1 MAKKKQVEKP
11 ISVQDSEFVHR
22 VEFDPELVRVA
33 TEVAK
38 EEERESIPAP
48 RRFTPKDCP
57 MCESHRPKGLSFSR
71 VYSTQGRIR
80 YCRCE
85 FCRHTWSQEGQ

>member
-1 MAKKKQVEKP
+1 MAKKKQVEVLSK
-11 ISVQDSEFVHR
+11 SQEDR
-22 VEFDPELVRVA
+22 VSTVNTQVEDA
-33 TEVAK
+33 IDNT
-38 EEERESIPAP
+38 PAP

>member
-1 MAKKKQVEKP
+1 MARKKHEKLQNQTSENQVGSMEPQLLEVDDKP
-11 ISVQDSEFVHR
+11 
-22 VEFDPELVRVA
+22 PE
-33 TEVAK
+33 
-38 EEERESIPAP
+38 P

-71 VYSTQGRIR
+71 VYSIHGNIR

-85 FCRHTWSQEGQ
+85 FCRHTWSQEGR

>member
-1 MAKKKQVEKP
+1 MARKKQVEKP
-11 ISVQDSEFVHR
+11 VNVQDSEFVHR
-22 VEFDPELVRVA
+22 VEFNPELVRVA
-33 TEVAK
+33 TEVANQ
-38 EEERESIPAP
+38 EERDDVPVP

>member
-1 MAKKKQVEKP
+1 MARKKNEKLQNEASEDQVNSVGSQVLEVDDKP
-11 ISVQDSEFVHR
+11 
-22 VEFDPELVRVA
+22 
-33 TEVAK
+33 
-38 EEERESIPAP
+38 PAP

-85 FCRHTWSQEGQ
+85 FCRHTWSQEGK

>member
-1 MAKKKQVEKP
+1 MAKKKQVE
-11 ISVQDSEFVHR
+11 
-22 VEFDPELVRVA
+22 LLN
-33 TEVAK
+33 K
-38 EEERESIPAP
+38 EQEGQVLAAGTQVNDAIDSIPTP